1 MSTKRGFTSFFDP
14 YSGLFILLVI
24 ILAFILPQMIN
35 ILLLFFGAYVIAC
48 ALNPFVLK
56 LTKKMNRT
64 AASTIVMGISLLSIT
79 ALFVPIIAVAIKE
92 IRVFM
97 LTLPDKITGV
107 YDYLLNAQLY
117 GHKFT
122 DMIDLDTVIGNSS
135 NFAKDV
141 LNHSLN
147 ITVGLAQLIVIL
159 IAMTMIVYYI
169 LADKEYLKTKFLQF
183 FPPDLKNKA
192 ESILSNISTKVGAY
206 VRAQLLSMA
215 AVGVMVAIVLV
226 IFGVDYATLLGLI
239 SGILDIIPILGP
251 SIALGVILLVAYP
264 LGIVKI
270 IFIILGFLLCQQ
282 LSNYVIKPLLF
293 GKMMKMH
300 PLMIFL
306 ALFVANQFLGFWG
319 VILSPAI
326 AATLCVLI
334 DELYLNPINIKGE
347 DA

>member
-1 MSTKRGFTSFFDP
+1 MLFRKSFWTAKNII
-14 YSGLFILLVI
+14 FILLVV
-24 ILAFILPQMIN
+24 ILSFLLPQMIN

-48 ALNPFVLK
+48 ALNPFVLRMS
-56 LTKKMNRT
+56 KKMNRT
-64 AASTIVMGISLLSIT
+64 VAATLVMAIGLLSIT

-97 LTLPDKITGV
+97 MNLPDKLTGV
-107 YDYLLNAQLY
+107 YNFITGTKIY
-117 GHKFT
+117 GHKLAE
-122 DMIDLDTVIGNSS
+122 MIDFDTVIGNSS

-141 LNHSLN
+141 VNHSLN

-169 LADKEYLKTKFLQF
+169 LADKDYLKMKFLQF
-183 FPPDLKNKA
+183 FPPDLKQKA
-192 ESILSNISTKVGAY
+192 EGIVSSISTKVGAY

-215 AVGVMVAIVLV
+215 AVGIMVAIVLV

-251 SIALGVILLVAYP
+251 SIALAVILLVAYP

-270 IFIILGFLLCQQ
+270 IFIVLGFLLCQQ
-282 LSNYVIKPLLF
+282 LSNYVIKPILF

-334 DELYLNPINIKGE
+334 DELYLNPINVKGE

>member
-1 MSTKRGFTSFFDP
+1 MLFRKSFWTAKNII
-14 YSGLFILLVI
+14 FILLVI
-24 ILAFILPQMIN
+24 ILSFLLPQMVN

-48 ALNPFVLK
+48 ALNPFVLNMS
-56 LTKKMNRT
+56 KKMNRT
-64 AASTIVMGISLLSIT
+64 VAATVVMAVGLLSIT

-97 LTLPDKITGV
+97 INLPDKITGV
-107 YDYLLNAQLY
+107 YNFITGAKIY
-117 GHKFT
+117 GHKLAE
-122 DMIDLDTVIGNSS
+122 MIDFDTVIGNSS

-141 LNHSLN
+141 VNHSLN

-169 LADKEYLKTKFLQF
+169 LADKDYLKKKFLQF

-192 ESILSNISTKVGAY
+192 ASIVSTISTKVGAY
-206 VRAQLLSMA
+206 VRAQLLSMV
-215 AVGVMVAIVLV
+215 AVGIMVAIVLV

-251 SIALGVILLVAYP
+251 SIALAVILLVAYP

-270 IFIILGFLLCQQ
+270 IFIVLGFLLCQQ
-282 LSNYVIKPLLF
+282 LSNYVIKPILF

-326 AATLCVLI
+326 AATLCVLV
-334 DELYLNPINIKGE
+334 DELYLNPINVKGE